1 MLDLIPSRERRQL
14 DRFRSEMDGLFD
26 RFFDWRPFDLSIR
39 KSEWM
44 PAVDVSE
51 TPKQI
56 VVKAEIPGMEAK
68 DIDILLNGRV
78 LTLKGEKKTEQEEKE
93 ENYHKV
99 ERSYGAFSRSFEL
112 PADVDANK
120 VKTSYKDGVLKLSLP
135 KTKEQS
141 VKKIEIKTT

>member
-1 MLDLIPSRERRQL
+1 
-14 DRFRSEMDGLFD
+14 MDGLFD
-26 RFFDWRPFDLSIR
+26 RFFDWRPFDPSIR

-44 PAVDVSE
+44 PAIDVSE

-68 DIDILLNGRV
+68 DMDISLNGRV
-78 LTLKGEKKTEQEEKE
+78 LTLKGEKKSEQEEKE
-93 ENYHKV
+93 ENYHRV
-99 ERSYGAFSRSFEL
+99 ERRYGAFSRSFEL
-112 PADVDANK
+112 PTDVDANK
-120 VKTSYKDGVLKLSLP
+120 VKASYKDGVLKLSLP